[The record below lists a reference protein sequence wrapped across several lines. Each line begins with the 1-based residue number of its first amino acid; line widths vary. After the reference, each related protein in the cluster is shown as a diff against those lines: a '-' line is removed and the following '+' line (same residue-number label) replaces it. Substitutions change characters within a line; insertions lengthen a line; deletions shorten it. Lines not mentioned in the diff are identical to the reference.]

1 MKNNKGLMFPETRT
15 ASEVAYAL
23 QSKTDGNA
31 VILKTKDSRAI
42 NLAVAL
48 AGAEENCRI
57 GERCRVSEPPLSTPM
72 IYVACLAAYNAGIL
86 HGWWIDA
93 NQDPEDIQADIQEM
107 LDDSPIEK
115 AEEWAIHDFD
125 NFGFIRISEHE
136 SLETVARWGQL
147 LGEHPN
153 EEQAISY
160 YIQYCREKEV
170 EPNHEHFQESYIG
183 FWDDLKDFAQSD
195 YIAEVYDY
203 PGFEK
208 REEFW
213 SKYVDWE
220 YLGRELDLGGGFYI
234 DETPNGIYVFH
245 N

>member
-1 MKNNKGLMFPETRT
+1 MFPETRT

-31 VILKTKDSRAI
+31 VILKTKDERAI

-48 AGAEENCRI
+48 AGEENCRI

-93 NQDPEDIQADIQEM
+93 NQDSDDILADIQEM
-107 LDDSPIEK
+107 LDDSPIDG

-136 SLETVARWGQL
+136 KLETVAQWGQL
-147 LGEHPN
+147 IGENPN
-153 EEQAISY
+153 EEQAICH
-160 YIQYCREKEV
+160 YIQYAKEKDV
-170 EPNHEHFQESYIG
+170 EPCSEHFQETYYG
-183 FWDDLKDFAQSD
+183 FFSSMKDFAQSD
-195 YIAEVYDY
+195 LIADLYDY
-203 PGFEK
+203 ENFRKTQP
-208 REEFW
+208 FW
-213 SKYVDWE
+213 SQYIDWE
-220 YLGRELDLGGGFYI
+220 YLAQELDTANDFYFS
-234 DETPNGIYVFH
+234 ESTSGIYVFQ
-245 N
+245 